1 MWTMAS
7 ARAWPSRD
15 EPNAA
20 PPSLSPFVV
29 VAPLVTSTNPKI
41 VRPVLYGGLAKK
53 SLKSRRVAVRSEMT
67 TAKNETNP
75 HGLGRVTAWMLTVT
89 NVLVGTAMT
98 EANAT
103 EHRAIVESAKLA
115 RPAPNRANRRAAA
128 AETNAPAAMTNQ
140 SRNAPRSKQSKCR
153 LGNMQSRCLFVVRP
167 SRIEAVIVRPVVHA
181 EMTVATA
188 AVVAA
193 AVARTRAD
201 SHLRPLD

>member
-1 MWTMAS
+1 MWTMDS
-7 ARAWPSRD
+7 ARASPSRA

-20 PPSLSPFVV
+20 PLSLNPFAV
-29 VAPLVTSTNPKI
+29 VAPLATLMNPKI
-41 VRPVLYGGLAKK
+41 GRHVLHVGLVKR
-53 SLKSRRVAVRSEMT
+53 LPKSRRVVAPSEMT

-75 HGLGRVTAWMLTVT
+75 HGLGRVTAWILTVT
-89 NVLVGTAMT
+89 NVPVGTAMT

-103 EHRAIVESAKLA
+103 EHRAIVESAMLA
-115 RPAPNRANRRAAA
+115 RPAPNRANRHAAA

-153 LGNMQSRCLFVVRP
+153 LGNTRSRCLFVVRP
-167 SRIEAVIVRPVVHA
+167 SKIEAAIVRPVVHA
-181 EMTVATA
+181 AMTVATA

-201 SHLRPLD
+201 SHFRPLD

>member
-53 SLKSRRVAVRSEMT
+53 SPKSRRVVAPSEMT

-89 NVLVGTAMT
+89 NVPVGTAMT
-98 EANAT
+98 EATAT
-103 EHRAIVESAKLA
+103 EHRAIEESAEA
-115 RPAPNRANRRAAA
+115 
-128 AETNAPAAMTNQ
+128 
-140 SRNAPRSKQSKCR
+140 
-153 LGNMQSRCLFVVRP
+153 RP
-167 SRIEAVIVRPVVHA
+167 SRAESSEPPRRSRRDETPSRDDESESERPKVKTIEVPTWEHAISLLVRSSAQAGSRRRSSGGGPRGDDRGNRGGGRGRRRSN
-181 EMTVATA
+181 E
-188 AVVAA
+188 
-193 AVARTRAD
+193 
-201 SHLRPLD
+201 S